1 MIKGNYVNE
10 CIHVCM
16 HVLVALGD
24 EMIIDKHNK
33 ITQNPNS

>member
-16 HVLVALGD
+16 HVPVALGD